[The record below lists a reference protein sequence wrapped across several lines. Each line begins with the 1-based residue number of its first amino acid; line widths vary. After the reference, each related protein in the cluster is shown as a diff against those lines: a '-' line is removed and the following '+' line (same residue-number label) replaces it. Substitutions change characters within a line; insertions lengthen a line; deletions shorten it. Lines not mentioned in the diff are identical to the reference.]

1 MASLLIRRSSPLRMV
16 PVAALWL
23 VAALGWGLYG
33 LARWEVAGV
42 ESGLR
47 QEIADLQAATGN
59 FERQSKKA
67 QTDLLALVQLREENT
82 AARREIERLTKS
94 LDQARAELAAARSV
108 FSPSPDPWTAAET
121 AAGPRTPASAEV
133 AGASERVETAQQAL
147 TRLGHGPL
155 AADGIMGPATRAAI
169 ERFQSEQGLAI
180 TGELDDE
187 TWQHLRGGAGVA
199 ATE

>member
-1 MASLLIRRSSPLRMV
+1 MV
-16 PVAALWL
+16 PVAGLWL

-33 LARWEVAGV
+33 LTYWEVAGV

-47 QEIADLQAATGN
+47 QEIADLQAANAN
-59 FERQSKKA
+59 FGRQSKQA
-67 QTDLLALVQLREENT
+67 ETDLLVLVQLREENT

-108 FSPSPDPWTAAET
+108 FSPSPDPWTTAET
-121 AAGPRTPASAEV
+121 AGPRTPASAEV

-155 AADGIMGPATRAAI
+155 AADGIMGPATRSAI

-187 TWQHLRGGAGVA
+187 TWQHLRSGAGVA